1 VTPAVAKPRS
11 LLERRLHMIVN
22 NVSGTKPLRT
32 LAMLAMCAL
41 LAVAACESPPPTGV
55 QSDLGEVTDV
65 SQQTAAA
72 PEASQMIDISPS
84 EGEPPLVY
92 VDGIRIASGLSDLDT
107 ESIDRIEVIK
117 GAAAEAMFGAEAAHG
132 VIHIFTKA
140 RPPEILIDDVRFSG
154 VLSEIDPNDIE
165 SIEALTADGG
175 SRVLVKTKGS
185 DGPG

>member
-1 VTPAVAKPRS
+1 
-11 LLERRLHMIVN
+11 MIVN
-22 NVSGTKPLRT
+22 NVSGTKPLMT

-41 LAVAACESPPPTGV
+41 LVVAACESPPPTGV

-117 GAAAEAMFGAEAAHG
+117 GAAAEAMFGAEAANG
-132 VIHIFTKA
+132 VIQISTKA